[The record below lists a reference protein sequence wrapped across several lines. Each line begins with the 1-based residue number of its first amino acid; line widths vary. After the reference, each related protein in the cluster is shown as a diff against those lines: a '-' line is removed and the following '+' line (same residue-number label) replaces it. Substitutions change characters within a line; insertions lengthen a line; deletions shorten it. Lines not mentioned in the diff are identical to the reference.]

1 MITDFKEACRII
13 NEDIN
18 GILKGRDVLGIKKID
33 DALIAYQKKKGEQEV
48 IINDHIL
55 RACSEA
61 LLYAYSQCTNPA
73 APYQSLYRYLKSR
86 DLTWSAGSA

>member
-1 MITDFKEACRII
+1 LSYQGKTQASFSYILPLNQESEGASPMITDFKEACRII

-33 DALIAYQKKKGEQEV
+33 DALIAYQKKKAEQEV

-61 LLYAYSQCTNPA
+61 LLYAYS
-73 APYQSLYRYLKSR
+73 
-86 DLTWSAGSA
+86 